1 MDIVLPDLEK
11 VHRLSE
17 LNLARCE
24 SPVGFSAK
32 LYDLSM
38 LEWANAMM
46 GEAGE
51 ASNKIHKYNEI
62 IKGRR
67 PGRAHSLISSIAD
80 EIADTVIYLDLV
92 MRASG
97 IEWQRALESVYE
109 QIGTQL
115 REQAKITIAERA
127 ALLPIFAA
135 RLAQCCVRPAQR
147 KGLLLS
153 EPDAGPEFYAGAVVM
168 QAAIVAALFNFDLW
182 TAICDKWNHTSAKI
196 LYTRAR
202 LH

>member
-80 EIADTVIYLDLV
+80 EIADTVIYLDIV
-92 MRASG
+92 MQS
-97 IEWQRALESVYE
+97 
-109 QIGTQL
+109 
-115 REQAKITIAERA
+115 
-127 ALLPIFAA
+127 ALLAA
-135 RLAQCCVRPAQR
+135 A
-147 KGLLLS
+147 
-153 EPDAGPEFYAGAVVM
+153 
-168 QAAIVAALFNFDLW
+168 FNFDLW